1 MRKSRRTYFAP
12 IAMARSRLIRME
24 VRSTS
29 TASPGVTHMS
39 QNRHEGTKD
48 TKTTMAPLRISSP
61 LPDEL
66 ERLVER
72 VIGAC
77 ITVHAELG
85 PGLLEATYSKAIAA
99 ELTALGISFE
109 LE

>member
-39 QNRHEGTKD
+39 QNRHEDTKD

-66 ERLVER
+66 ERLVDRTCHRRLHRRARRAWAGTAGSHVFESYCRRIDR
-72 VIGAC
+72 VRD
-77 ITVHAELG
+77 
-85 PGLLEATYSKAIAA
+85 
-99 ELTALGISFE
+99 FF
-109 LE
+109 